1 MTTLPERWPHGR
13 PRALLTDLDDTVLE
27 HGRLRAPVL
36 EALEQLQSAGIA
48 VVAVTGRPAS
58 WAEIAAHQ
66 WPIFGA
72 LGENGA
78 LAFRRVGARVLVT
91 DALPP
96 ERRATHAARLDAL
109 RAEVASAFPW
119 LREAGD
125 ARGRVS
131 DRAWDIGEAERV
143 PAAQVAEV
151 TAFLEARGARTARS
165 SIHLH
170 ATFDLH
176 DKATGSLAFL
186 HRELGVDPGAAL
198 ATVPFVGDSA
208 NDRPCFSSF
217 ERSVGVANV
226 REHLGALARTPRYVT
241 RSPRSEGFLELARA
255 LLAG

>member
-27 HGRLRAPVL
+27 HGHLRAAILV
-36 EALEQLQSAGIA
+36 ALERLQSARIA

-78 LAFRRVGARVLVT
+78 LAFRRVGARVVVT
-91 DALPP
+91 DALAP
-96 ERRATHAARLDAL
+96 ERRAAHTSRLDAL
-109 RAEVASAFPW
+109 RAEVAATFPW

-151 TAFLEARGARTARS
+151 ALFLETRGARTSRS

-186 HRELGVDPGAAL
+186 QRELGIDPAAAL
-198 ATVPFVGDSA
+198 ATVPFIGDSA

-217 ERSVGVANV
+217 DRSVGVANV
-226 REHLGALARTPRYVT
+226 REHLCGLARTPRYVT
-241 RSPRSEGFLELARA
+241 RSPRSEGFLELAHA

>member
-1 MTTLPERWPHGR
+1 MQTLPERWPHAR

-36 EALEQLQSAGIA
+36 EALERLQSAGIA

-66 WPIFGA
+66 WPVFGA

-78 LAFRRVGARVLVT
+78 LAFRRVGARVVVT
-91 DALPP
+91 DALPA
-96 ERRATHAARLDAL
+96 ERRATHSARLEEL
-109 RAEVASAFPW
+109 RTGVAVAFPW

-125 ARGRVS
+125 IRGRVS

-151 TAFLEARGARTARS
+151 TTFLEARGARTARS

-186 HRELGVDPGAAL
+186 ARELGIDPAAAL
-198 ATVPFVGDSA
+198 AAVPFVGDSA
-208 NDRPCFSSF
+208 NDRPCFSAF

-226 REHLGALARTPRYVT
+226 REHLGGLARTPRYVT
-241 RSPRSEGFLELARA
+241 RAPRSEGFLELARA